1 MIAVLNRSAAQSVLW
16 GSSTDRR
23 EPAMHRRP
31 RRFSGLI
38 ALAGAFLLLP
48 SLVSAQRTLVI
59 ESFDAHVEVE
69 SSGDVFVTET
79 IRPRFQGSWNGI
91 FRDLSLAH
99 QTAEGRQE
107 RLDVDLLE
115 VTDDQGQELRV
126 EVDNRG
132 RWLRRFQIWVPGAD
146 DATRTVVLRYVVHN
160 AIRFFEEDSEFGYM
174 DELYWNATGN
184 DWEVPIERARVE
196 IVLPDGVIPT
206 QSSGYTGFSGSTA
219 QDVDIATNG
228 NVITFTARGG
238 FRPGE
243 GLTAAS
249 GWPAGVVARPS
260 QASRTA
266 SRAMGAWPLALPFLA
281 FFYSLRQWRRTGRD
295 PKARAIVVQYEP
307 PENLGPTEAGTLVDH
322 KADMH
327 DLTATLVDLAVRG
340 FIHIEKVELKTL
352 GVFKSTDYTFHLKK
366 PREEWSS
373 LKEHERLYL
382 TGVFKHAGTGGGSLI
397 GKLASLAGGGDED
410 PEPGSH
416 REGSGEGPTYESAE
430 LSNLKDSFY
439 KDIPGI
445 RKAVYARLIEQR
457 HYSRSPEAVKGRW
470 TVAGLGTGMAGVT
483 GAMWAAN
490 GGSSF
495 INPGVFGFGAGVTAV
510 ILIVFSRLMP
520 ARTIVGARTREAAM
534 GFKEFLERVEED
546 RYKRMITSP
555 EMFERFLPY
564 AMAFK
569 VEKKWAAAFE
579 DMLTEPP
586 GWYSGQGAARFH
598 AGQFT
603 SDMGDLTSAASATM
617 ASSPSGS
624 SGGGSS
630 GGGSGGGGGGGF

>member
-1 MIAVLNRSAAQSVLW
+1 
-16 GSSTDRR
+16 
-23 EPAMHRRP
+23 MHPRT
-31 RRFSGLI
+31 RRFCGQI

-48 SLVSAQRTLVI
+48 SLLSAQRTLVI

-69 SSGDVFVTET
+69 ASGDVFVTET

-99 QTAEGRQE
+99 QTADGRQE
-107 RLDVDLLE
+107 RLDVDLLGA
-115 VTDDQGQELRV
+115 TDDQGQELRV
-126 EVDNRG
+126 EVENRG
-132 RWLRRFQIWVPGAD
+132 RWARRFQIWVPDAQ

-184 DWEVPIERARVE
+184 DWEVPIERASVQ
-196 IVLPDGVIPT
+196 IVLPDGVTPT
-206 QSSGYTGFSGSTA
+206 QSSGYTGASGSTA
-219 QDVDIATNG
+219 QDVDITTNG
-228 NVITFTARGG
+228 NVVTFAARAS

-249 GWPAGVVARPS
+249 GWPAGLITRPS
-260 QASRTA
+260 RASRTA
-266 SRAMGAWPLALPFLA
+266 NRAMGAWPLALPFLA

-295 PKARAIVVQYEP
+295 PEARAIVVQYEP
-307 PENLGPTEAGTLVDH
+307 PPDLSPTEAGTLVDH

-340 FIHIEKVELKTL
+340 FIHIEKVESKTL
-352 GVFKSTDYTFHLKK
+352 GVFKNTDYTFHLKK
-366 PREEWSS
+366 QRSEWGE

-382 TGVFKHAGTGGGSLI
+382 TGIFKHSGTGGGSLI
-397 GKLASLAGGGDED
+397 GKLASLAGVGDDE
-410 PEPGSH
+410 PEPGWQ
-416 REGSGEGPTYESAE
+416 RDGGGEGQTYESAD
-430 LSNLKDSFY
+430 LSDLKNSFY

-457 HYSRSPEAVKGRW
+457 HYKSSPESVKSRW
-470 TVAGLGTGMAGVT
+470 TVAGLGSGMAGVT

-495 INPGVFGFGAGVTAV
+495 ISPGFFGFGAGMTAV
-510 ILIVFSRLMP
+510 ILLVFSRLMP

-555 EMFERFLPY
+555 EMFEQFLPY

-586 GWYSGQGAARFH
+586 RWYSGQGAARFH
-598 AGQFT
+598 ASQFT

-624 SGGGSS
+624 GGGGSS